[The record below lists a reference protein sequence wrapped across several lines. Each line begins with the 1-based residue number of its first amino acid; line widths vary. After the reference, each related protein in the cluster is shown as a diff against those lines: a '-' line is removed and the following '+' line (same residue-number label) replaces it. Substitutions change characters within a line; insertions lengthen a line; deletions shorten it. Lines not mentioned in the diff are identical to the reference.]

1 MKDLSAAKF
10 LYTVSIRRYLHIIL
24 FASFIGC
31 PGSVTGQVKTN
42 AAYQQYIE
50 IYKELAIEQMR
61 KYNIPASITLAQGLF
76 ESAAGKSTLATMG
89 NNHFGIKC
97 HDWTGP
103 TMLRDD
109 DAPNECFR
117 VYSNPRAS
125 YEDHSKFLQR
135 PRYQSLFRLKVTDY
149 KGWANGLKA
158 CGYATSP
165 TYAQRLISL
174 IETYRL
180 YQYDTQKTVN
190 TFVLNHSVT
199 SSKVELKGQE
209 PHRLYSYN
217 KNYYV
222 LARRGDTFASLSK
235 ELGISAYKLALYNER
250 DLVDM
255 LTEGDVVYLCKK
267 QKHAA
272 QEYRGRYHVVK
283 SGESLYT
290 IAQHYGVRLARLY
303 LWNGLSVDYSAK
315 VGDKLYIY

>member
-1 MKDLSAAKF
+1 M
-10 LYTVSIRRYLHIIL
+10 SIKRYLHIIL
-24 FASFIGC
+24 FVFGVMC
-31 PGSVTGQVKTN
+31 PDCVSGQVKTN
-42 AAYQQYIE
+42 AVYQQYIE

-61 KYNIPASITLAQGLF
+61 KYSIPASITLAQGLL
-76 ESAAGKSTLATMG
+76 ESSAGRSTLATMG

-165 TYAQRLISL
+165 TYAQKLINI
-174 IETYRL
+174 IEAYQL

-199 SSKVELKGQE
+199 SAKVELKGQQ

-217 KNYYV
+217 KNYYII
-222 LARRGDTFASLSK
+222 ARHGDTFASLSK
-235 ELGISAYKLALYNER
+235 ELGISAFKLARYNER
-250 DLVDM
+250 DMVEM
-255 LTEGDVVYLCKK
+255 LADGDVVYLMKK
-267 QKHAA
+267 QKHAVK
-272 QEYRGRYHVVK
+272 EYRGRYHVVK
-283 SGESLYT
+283 NGESLYS
-290 IAQHYGVRLARLY
+290 IAQHYGVRLSRLY
-303 LWNGLSVDYSAK
+303 IWNRLSLDYAVK
-315 VGDKLYIY
+315 VGDKIYLY

>member
-1 MKDLSAAKF
+1 M
-10 LYTVSIRRYLHIIL
+10 SIKRYLHIIL
-24 FASFIGC
+24 FASALGC
-31 PGSVTGQVKTN
+31 PSVLSGQVKTN
-42 AAYQQYIE
+42 AVYQQYIE
-50 IYKELAIEQMR
+50 IYKELAIEQMK
-61 KYNIPASITLAQGLF
+61 KYSIPASITLAQGLL
-76 ESAAGKSTLATMG
+76 ESSAGRSTLATMG

-158 CGYATSP
+158 CGYATRP
-165 TYAQRLISL
+165 TYAQKLINL
-174 IETYRL
+174 IEAYQL

-199 SSKVELKGQE
+199 SAKIELKGQQ

-217 KNYYV
+217 KNYYII
-222 LARRGDTFASLSK
+222 ARNGDTFASLSK
-235 ELGISAYKLALYNER
+235 ELGISAFKLARYNER
-250 DLVDM
+250 DAVEM
-255 LTEGDVVYLCKK
+255 LADGDVVYLMKK
-267 QKHAA
+267 QKHAVK
-272 QEYRGRYHVVK
+272 EYRGRYHVVK
-283 SGESLYT
+283 NGESLYS
-290 IAQHYGVRLARLY
+290 IAQHYGVRLSRLY
-303 LWNGLSVDYSAK
+303 IWNLLSPDYSVK
-315 VGDKLYIY
+315 VGDKLYLY

>member
-1 MKDLSAAKF
+1 M
-10 LYTVSIRRYLHIIL
+10 SIKRYLHIIL
-24 FASFIGC
+24 FASALGC
-31 PGSVTGQVKTN
+31 PSVLSGQVKTN
-42 AAYQQYIE
+42 AVYQQYIE
-50 IYKELAIEQMR
+50 IYKELAIEQMK
-61 KYNIPASITLAQGLF
+61 KYSIPASITLAQGLL
-76 ESAAGKSTLATMG
+76 ESSAGRSTLATMG

-117 VYSNPRAS
+117 VYNNPRAS

-165 TYAQRLISL
+165 TYAQKLINL
-174 IETYRL
+174 IEAYQL

-199 SSKVELKGQE
+199 SAKIELKGQQ

-217 KNYYV
+217 KNYYII
-222 LARRGDTFASLSK
+222 ARNGDTFASLSK
-235 ELGISAYKLALYNER
+235 ELGISAFKLARYNER
-250 DLVDM
+250 DAVEM
-255 LTEGDVVYLCKK
+255 LADGDVVYLMKK
-267 QKHAA
+267 QKHAVK
-272 QEYRGRYHVVK
+272 EYRGRYHVVK
-283 SGESLYT
+283 NGESLYS
-290 IAQHYGVRLARLY
+290 IAQHYGVRLSRLY
-303 LWNGLSVDYSAK
+303 IWNLLSPDYSVK
-315 VGDKLYIY
+315 VGDKLYLY

>member
-1 MKDLSAAKF
+1 MN
-10 LYTVSIRRYLHIIL
+10 INRYLHIIL
-24 FASFIGC
+24 FVSAVNC
-31 PGSVTGQVKTN
+31 PDVLSGQVKTN
-42 AAYQQYIE
+42 AVYQQYIE

-61 KYNIPASITLAQGLF
+61 KYSIPASITLAQGLL
-76 ESAAGKSTLATMG
+76 ESSAGRSTLATMG

-117 VYSNPRAS
+117 VYNNPRAS

-135 PRYQSLFRLKVTDY
+135 PRYQTLFRLKVTDY

-165 TYAQRLISL
+165 TYAQKLINL
-174 IETYRL
+174 IEAYQL

-199 SSKVELKGQE
+199 SAKVELKGQE

-217 KNYYV
+217 DNYYII
-222 LARRGDTFASLSK
+222 ARRGDTFVSLSK
-235 ELGISAYKLALYNER
+235 ELGISPFKLARYNER
-250 DLVDM
+250 DLVEM
-255 LTEGDVVYLCKK
+255 LSDGDVVYLKKK
-267 QKHAA
+267 QKHAVK
-272 QEYRGRYHVVK
+272 EYRGRYHVVRN
-283 SGESLYT
+283 GESLYT
-290 IAQHYGVRLARLY
+290 IAQHYGVRLYCLY
-303 LWNGLSVDYSAK
+303 VWNKLSPEYSTK
-315 VGDKLYIY
+315 IGDKLYLY